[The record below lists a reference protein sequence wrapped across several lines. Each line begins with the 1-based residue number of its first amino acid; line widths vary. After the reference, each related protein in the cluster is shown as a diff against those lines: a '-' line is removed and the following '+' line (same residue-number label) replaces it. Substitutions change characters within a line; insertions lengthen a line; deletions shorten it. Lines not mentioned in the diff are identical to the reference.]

1 MKSLIKEITRRI
13 EHHHAIYSIP
23 VADLMWEEI
32 LYRSLKVVGETGA
45 IWDSGSHKI
54 GADILA
60 TKYGDISCKTGAKKY
75 VKKYDT
81 TYLKLNGSRTTKYE
95 TIEEKTEFF
104 AIKKEDVY
112 FCLARDKKEWERG
125 EQKYYLCVFKTL
137 DHAGLEWQETFG
149 KSSKS
154 TGWSA
159 SNDYMKCVISKS
171 MSDQL
176 WTELKED
183 YIDEQYPITI
193 R

>member
-13 EHHHAIYSIP
+13 EHHHDIYSIP

-32 LYRSLKVVGETGA
+32 LYRSLEVVGETDA

-125 EQKYYLCVFKTL
+125 EKKYYLYVFKTL
-137 DHAGLEWQETFG
+137 DHAGLEWEETFG
-149 KSSKS
+149 KNGKS

-159 SNDYMKCVISKS
+159 SNDYMNCKISKS

-183 YIDEQYPITI
+183 YIDEKYPITI